1 MFEKAFDVLVA
12 GAGVAG
18 VAAAL
23 ECARA
28 GLRTA
33 LVEKTILV
41 GGLATTGLVNI
52 YLPLCDGRGNA
63 VGAHSFCWA
72 GYGCLHGDC

>member
-1 MFEKAFDVLVA
+1 MNFEKHYDVLIA

-23 ECARA
+23 ACARA
-28 GLRTA
+28 GLHTA
-33 LVEKTILV
+33 LVEKTVLI

-52 YLPLCDGRGNA
+52 
-63 VGAHSFCWA
+63 
-72 GYGCLHGDC
+72 